1 MREGY
6 NLIESMIFMGL
17 NNQRPKF
24 RATLA
29 SGKRGIMPERGE
41 SFVVCM
47 YKTVYIKSPNC
58 MDKICSLVGP

>member
-1 MREGY
+1 
-6 NLIESMIFMGL
+6 MGL